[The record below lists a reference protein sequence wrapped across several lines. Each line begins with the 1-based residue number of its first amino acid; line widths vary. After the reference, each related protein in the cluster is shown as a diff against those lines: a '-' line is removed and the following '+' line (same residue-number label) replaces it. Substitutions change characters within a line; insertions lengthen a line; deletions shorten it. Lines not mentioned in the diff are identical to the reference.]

1 MPSLNYVL
9 NDLIINAN
17 IFKKLATIYSIERI
31 IFKYTT
37 WILGLFFYFFK
48 IIVKVLRFIGI
59 VLRFIEFFWG
69 WLGNRNFGKVLR
81 FKKKVLR
88 FSEKV
93 LRFNEILLL
102 LLLFNFD
109 CKLYYLYFYF
119 WLLSFI
125 NLKWMILNLTIK
137 LIFYYKFLSFL
148 T

>member
-1 MPSLNYVL
+1 MWNIIFLYRSNMPSLNYVL

-37 WILGLFFYFFK
+37 WILGLFFYFLK
-48 IIVKVLRFIGI
+48 IIVKVLRFKKKVLRFIGI

-93 LRFNEILLL
+93 LRFNEILSYLL
-102 LLLFNFD
+102 VLLF
-109 CKLYYLYFYF
+109 
-119 WLLSFI
+119 
-125 NLKWMILNLTIK
+125 
-137 LIFYYKFLSFL
+137 FL
-148 T
+148 